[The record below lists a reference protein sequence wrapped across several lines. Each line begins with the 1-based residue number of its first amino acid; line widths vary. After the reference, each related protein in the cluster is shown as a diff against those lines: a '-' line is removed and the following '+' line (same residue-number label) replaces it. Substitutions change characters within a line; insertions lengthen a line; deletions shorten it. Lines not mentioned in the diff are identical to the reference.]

1 MMYHKKISM
10 SYFTLGTKEGLFFKK
25 KKKFLGEVCLLE
37 SMWAVE
43 PESIGLTPVPP
54 FGGRVLS
61 LPHL

>member
-1 MMYHKKISM
+1 MYHKKISM
-10 SYFTLGTKEGLFFKK
+10 SYFTLEQKKGYSKK

-54 FGGRVLS
+54 VGGRVL
-61 LPHL
+61 LPPHL